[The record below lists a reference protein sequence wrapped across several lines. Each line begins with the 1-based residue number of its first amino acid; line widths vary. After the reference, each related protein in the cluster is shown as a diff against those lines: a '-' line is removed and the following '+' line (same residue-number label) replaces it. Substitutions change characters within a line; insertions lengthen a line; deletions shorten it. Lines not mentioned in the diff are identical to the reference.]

1 MLLDTLLATAIFAV
15 VLACL
20 IGPTSLG
27 VAKALPNS
35 TDAAVQSLLDNE
47 QTRLADALKY
57 AGNAIPPTSI
67 ATSVPVPMRSPIPVD
82 LRLSIA
88 PATDGSETITLIAS
102 YARDGASKSVMRS
115 VILPAQVP
123 LPGTVMQNSA
133 VAPPTGAP

>member
-15 VLACL
+15 ILACL

-123 LPGTVMQNSA
+123 LPGTVMQNA
-133 VAPPTGAP
+133 PVAPPTGAP